1 MAVGEVRDELFAR
14 IDAIAPTLDADI
26 ADGDELRR
34 LPDTTVDALR
44 RSGLLRL
51 KVPLALGG
59 HEAEPGLQFEVFERV
74 AMVNVAAA
82 WCYFIWADS
91 VGDACAR
98 LSDAGLARLLADD
111 DVPIVCGGGGLRPG
125 TLQEVAGGYRMTG
138 TFRYGSGIHAAS
150 WVLLFGR
157 ADAGGGRRE
166 MRTCLVAKDDLTLG
180 DDWHV
185 LGMRGTGSVGFAA
198 DDVFVP
204 AEMTYAASD
213 RPRRGGRVYRTGIIG
228 YLGFPLPA
236 VTLAIAR
243 RALDELTATASTLTR
258 GYTRPRTLAERS
270 TFQHFLGEA
279 DVRLA
284 AARALMLARGAELM
298 DAVERPAVELRS
310 VEAAV
315 RAAGAHA
322 ARVAS
327 DVLADTV
334 RFVGGA
340 ATRQGSVYERAVRDL
355 TVAAS
360 HLIVDESAYENHA
373 QFMLGLPGA
382 DPLA

>member
-1 MAVGEVRDELFAR
+1 MAPEEERAALFAR
-14 IDAIAPTLDADI
+14 IDGIAPTLDADI
-26 ADGDELRR
+26 AAGDELRR

-51 KVPLALGG
+51 KVPAALGG

-74 AMVNVAAA
+74 AMINVAAA
-82 WCYFIWADS
+82 WCFFIWADS

-98 LSDAGLARLLADD
+98 IADDGLARLLADG

-125 TLQEVAGGYRMTG
+125 ALRSVPGGYRMDG

-157 ADAGGGRRE
+157 AVGDGGRPELRA
-166 MRTCLVAKDDLTLG
+166 CLVAKDDLALA

-204 AEMTYAASD
+204 AEMTYSASG

-243 RALDELTATASTLTR
+243 RALDELTATAANVTR
-258 GYTRPRTLAERS
+258 GYARPRPLAERA
-270 TFQHFLGEA
+270 TFQRFLGEA

-284 AARALMLARGAELM
+284 AARALMLACGSELM
-298 DAVERPAVELRS
+298 DAVERGRDELRAVE
-310 VEAAV
+310 AGV
-315 RAAGAHA
+315 RAAGANA

-334 RFVGGA
+334 RFAGGA
-340 ATRQGSVYERAVRDL
+340 ATREGSVYERAVRDL

>member
-1 MAVGEVRDELFAR
+1 MATSCADFPTPPSTPSVG
-14 IDAIAPTLDADI
+14 
-26 ADGDELRR
+26 
-34 LPDTTVDALR
+34 
-44 RSGLLRL
+44 SGLLRL
-51 KVPLALGG
+51 KVPVELGG

-98 LSDAGLARLLADD
+98 LTDDGLARLLADD

-125 TLQEVAGGYRMTG
+125 VLRPVPGGYRMTG

-150 WVLLFGR
+150 WVLLLGR
-157 ADAGGGRRE
+157 ADRDDGRPE
-166 MRTCLVAKDDLTLG
+166 MRACLVAKDDLTLA

-204 AEMTYAASD
+204 AEMTYAASA

-243 RALDELTATASTLTR
+243 RALDELTTTASNLTR
-258 GYTRPRTLAERS
+258 GYTRPRTLAERA

-284 AARALMLARGAELM
+284 AARALMLARGTDLM
-298 DAVERPAVELRS
+298 DAVELPRDARAPSRPACAPPAPTPRASPRTSSPTSCASPAGRPHARAPCTSAPCATSPWPPATSSWTSRPTRTTPSSCSVSRMPIRS
-310 VEAAV
+310 PDQ
-315 RAAGAHA
+315 RPAGERHAH
-322 ARVAS
+322 VPS
-327 DVLADTV
+327 GTP
-334 RFVGGA
+334 
-340 ATRQGSVYERAVRDL
+340 E
-355 TVAAS
+355 
-360 HLIVDESAYENHA
+360 
-373 QFMLGLPGA
+373 P
-382 DPLA
+382 

>member
-1 MAVGEVRDELFAR
+1 MQPGEVRDELFAR
-14 IDAIAPTLDADI
+14 IDAIAPTLQADI
-26 ADGDELRR
+26 QRGDELRR

-44 RSGLLRL
+44 RSGLLWL
-51 KVPLALGG
+51 KVPAALGG

-91 VGDACAR
+91 VGDACAK
-98 LSDAGLARLLADD
+98 LSDDGLARLLTDG

-125 TLQEVAGGYRMTG
+125 VLRPAPGGYRMTG
-138 TFRYGSGIHAAS
+138 TFRYGSGIHAAT

-157 ADAGGGRRE
+157 VEREGGRPE
-166 MRTCLVAKDDLTLG
+166 MRACIVAKDDLDLA
-180 DDWHV
+180 DDWRV
-185 LGMRGTGSVGFAA
+185 LGMRGTGSVDFAA
-198 DDVFVP
+198 ADVFVP
-204 AEMTYAASD
+204 DEMTYAASAP
-213 RPRRGGRVYRTGIIG
+213 PRRGGRVYRTGIIG

-243 RALDELTATASTLTR
+243 RALAELTATASTVTR
-258 GYTRPRTLAERS
+258 GYARPQPLAERA
-270 TFQHFLGEA
+270 TFQRFLGAA

-284 AARALMLARGAELM
+284 AARQLMLARGDELM
-298 DAVERPAVELRS
+298 DAVEQRPGELRAVE
-310 VEAAV
+310 AGV

-334 RFVGGA
+334 RFAGGA
-340 ATRQGSVYERAVRDL
+340 ATREGSVYERAIRDL

-373 QFMLGLPGA
+373 QFLLGLPGA

>member
-1 MAVGEVRDELFAR
+1 
-14 IDAIAPTLDADI
+14 
-26 ADGDELRR
+26 
-34 LPDTTVDALR
+34 
-44 RSGLLRL
+44 
-51 KVPLALGG
+51 
-59 HEAEPGLQFEVFERV
+59 
-74 AMVNVAAA
+74 VAAA

-91 VGDACAR
+91 VGDACAK
-98 LSDAGLARLLADD
+98 LTDDGLGRFLVDG

-125 TLQEVAGGYRMTG
+125 ALRAVPGGYRMTG

-150 WVLLFGR
+150 WVLLFGLT
-157 ADAGGGRRE
+157 DDDGGRRD
-166 MRTCLVAKDDLTLG
+166 MRACIVAKDDLDLA

-198 DDVFVP
+198 HDVFIP
-204 AEMTYAASD
+204 EELTYSASD

-243 RALDELTATASTLTR
+243 RALDELTATASTVTR
-258 GYTRPRTLAERS
+258 GYARPRPLAERA

-279 DVRLA
+279 DVRLS
-284 AARALMLARGAELM
+284 AARALMLARGVELM
-298 DAVERPAVELRS
+298 EAVERPRHELRAVE
-310 VEAAV
+310 AGV

-334 RFVGGA
+334 RFAGGA
-340 ATRQGSVYERAVRDL
+340 AARQGSVYERAVRDL
-355 TVAAS
+355 MVAAS

-373 QFMLGLPGA
+373 QFLLGLPGA